1 MPDTSHLIKFAGA
14 GKAAKFGAE
23 FGKIMHDKVNDS
35 VEAIRQKVA
44 AKIAGIDPTGE
55 RGDGPEED
63 PDWEASQAAAENE
76 DEAADDNEED
86 FDDLELTDE
95 EDADL
100 DADEGEDTDEDSE
113 PNT

>member
-1 MPDTSHLIKFAGA
+1 MPDTSHLIKFAGV

-63 PDWEASQAAAENE
+63 PDYEANQAAKVDDE
-76 DEAADDNEED
+76 DMEADENEED
-86 FDDLELTDE
+86 FDDLELNDD
-95 EDADL
+95 EDAEL
-100 DADEGEDTDEDSE
+100 DAEDGEDKDENS
-113 PNT
+113 

>member
-1 MPDTSHLIKFAGA
+1 MPDTSHLIKFAGT

-23 FGKIMHDKVNDS
+23 FGKIMHDKVNAS

-63 PDWEASQAAAENE
+63 PDYKANQVEDDEDMEADE
-76 DEAADDNEED
+76 DEED

-95 EDADL
+95 EDAEL
-100 DADEGEDTDEDSE
+100 DADEGEDTDEDS
-113 PNT
+113 

>member
-63 PDWEASQAAAENE
+63 PDYKANQAAEVE
-76 DEAADDNEED
+76 DMEDDENEED

-95 EDADL
+95 EDAEL
-100 DADEGEDTDEDSE
+100 DADEGEDTDEDS
-113 PNT
+113 